1 MFTHHFGRPK
11 HSRREPCSVR
21 EARKWRPALSG
32 DMTCLSGKSLIAD
45 STMSRKFNDVA
56 ENTIMRACCVSG
68 RSE

>member
-45 STMSRKFNDVA
+45 STMSRETLYHVSLLCQ
-56 ENTIMRACCVSG
+56 RA
-68 RSE
+68 SE